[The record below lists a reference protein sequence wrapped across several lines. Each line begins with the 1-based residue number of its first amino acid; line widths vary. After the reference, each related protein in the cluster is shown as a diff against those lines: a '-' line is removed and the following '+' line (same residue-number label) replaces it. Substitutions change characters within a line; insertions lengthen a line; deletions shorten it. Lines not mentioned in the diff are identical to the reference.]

1 MKSCTEFILILLGL
15 FFKASSGENST
26 QVYYF
31 EVHIEAGAYKHFTD
45 LISTLTLDVNESVNS
60 SATVQNI
67 SITTECNR
75 LNTGM
80 VNCSCNSGYSWSEEV
95 CRNYSQCC
103 NQNECMFY
111 IPNLRAMCLSNN
123 KVLVNGSFI
132 VRDKLFTSDLT
143 DPGSQQYKE
152 FVQTYTSQLEPVYST
167 LGWFDS
173 LMITGFRQGSVIGGF
188 VMLLTAPF
196 EVAQLEKTTTQL
208 EKNNTFKINL
218 TVTGI
223 TSIPQIQ
230 QLVPYNNNVS
240 ITCCKPEELSKSTW
254 SFQKDAQPSKYITN
268 GTEASVIS
276 NSQNT
281 TVYIS
286 KTTEVWKGTFICEY
300 KSDQSDSITY
310 RASLYLDIALLPQIF
325 IISEPQFPSCK
336 GQTSVDIK
344 VQCIIPNTTENYTV
358 TWMGS
363 TFINNK
369 PEPLQNGL
377 ISYQAL
383 ISTSCKKDSEWFDV
397 TCKFVN
403 RLNQTT
409 NTTLHIPV
417 IQENS
422 TVCKPHNGWPQAKA
436 NFTAIKFCDPNA
448 VGLQKRS
455 CTGYGISGNWGNV
468 ISECVNRDLRDLLND
483 AMDLQRGLGIVENNA
498 ANIYS
503 RLKQSTEQKS
513 INTFPNVNESVEVL
527 HIMHNASN
535 IQKSKWN
542 STFFP
547 FQDFLSSSSNLL
559 NGSLNDSW
567 RPVGND
573 GNYTLALK
581 YLRAVEGII
590 NQTNPITA
598 PTTDMSQLQQD
609 NVQII
614 YSKSDP
620 STPQTFSSD
629 FGVSVTGISS
639 NVSVQTAFKNL
650 GSKLPNTLNNKETV
664 QSGIILS
671 VIGDKKTKISVE
683 YNQKRLPN
691 HEMYCVYWDDINSQW
706 SEKGCKWGG
715 VSKPELCTC
724 DHLSAFTILM
734 AKDPI
739 DLKYMEELTYA
750 GLGFSIVSLTLCLVI
765 EFLVWNA
772 VVKTNIAHFRH
783 TVLVNI
789 TVCLLI
795 AHCSFLAAPVPS
807 ASPPYWCLPLT
818 VMKHF
823 CFLAAFFW
831 MLCLSLGLLHQV
843 IFVFVHLRKK
853 VYLGLCVFLGYVCP
867 FVIVIVTFIT
877 YDNGSTGSYYS
888 SETCWLI
895 YEAALKGSMHAF
907 LFPVFIIVFVNMFTM
922 VVVISRFLKPTL
934 SEGSSHDDAKE
945 VVRSIVKTIVLLT
958 PTLGITW
965 ILGLFV
971 LMLDLTTAPYAQI
984 VNYAFT
990 FFNSFQGFFILL
1002 TGCFGEKKVRDA
1014 LLKRFGQQHSVNYK
1028 SESSS
1033 RITSATKRK

>member
-1 MKSCTEFILILLGL
+1 MKLCTEFILILLGL
-15 FFKASSGENST
+15 FFKASSAENST
-26 QVYYF
+26 QVYYV
-31 EVHIEAGAYKHFTD
+31 EVHIEAGVYKNFTD
-45 LISTLTLDVNESVNS
+45 LIDNLILDLNS
-60 SATVQNI
+60 SATVQNF
-67 SITTECNR
+67 SITTECNS
-75 LNTGM
+75 LITGN
-80 VNCSCNSGYSWSEEV
+80 VNCRCNSGYSWSEEV

-111 IPNLRAMCLSNN
+111 IPNPRAMCLSNN

-132 VRDKLFTSDLT
+132 DHNMIFTTYYT
-143 DPGSQQYKE
+143 DPGSQLYKNI
-152 FVQTYTSQLEPVYST
+152 VRKYTSQLEPVYST

-173 LMITGFRQGSVIGGF
+173 LMITGFRKGSLIGDF
-188 VMLLTAPF
+188 LILLTAPF
-196 EVAQLEKTTTQL
+196 EVAQLEKKTAQL
-208 EKNNTFKINL
+208 ENGSFKINL

-230 QLVPYNNNVS
+230 QPIPYNSDVS
-240 ITCCKPEELSKSTW
+240 ITCCKPEKLSKPTW

-276 NSQNT
+276 NSQNSQ
-281 TVYIS
+281 VYIS
-286 KTTEVWKGTFICEY
+286 KTTEVWKGTFTCDY
-300 KSDQSDSITY
+300 KSDQSDSIRY
-310 RASLYLDIALLPQIF
+310 RASLYLDIALLPQIL
-325 IISEPQFPSCK
+325 IISDPQFPSCID
-336 GQTSVDIK
+336 QTNLDIT
-344 VQCIIPNTTENYTV
+344 VQCIITNTTENYSV
-358 TWMGS
+358 KWIGGEPV
-363 TFINNK
+363 NNK
-369 PEPLQNGL
+369 PDPLQNGL
-377 ISYQAL
+377 ISYQTYV
-383 ISTSCKKDSEWFDV
+383 INSCAESLEWVV
-397 TCKFVN
+397 TCVFVN
-403 RLNQTT
+403 RLNQTA

-417 IQENS
+417 IQKSS
-422 TVCKPHNGWPQAKA
+422 TVCKPDDGWPQAKA
-436 NFTAIKFCDPNA
+436 NFTAVKFCDPTT

-455 CTGYGISGNWGNV
+455 CTGYGLSGNWGNV
-468 ISECVNRDLRDLLND
+468 MSECVNQNLREILND
-483 AMDLQRGLGIVENNA
+483 AMDLQRGLGIVINNA
-498 ANIYS
+498 GNIFS

-527 HIMHNASN
+527 YVMQNASK
-535 IQKSKWN
+535 IQKSQWN
-542 STFFP
+542 DTVFP

-567 RPVGND
+567 RPVGNV
-573 GNYTLALK
+573 GNYALALK
-581 YLRAVEGII
+581 YLRTVEGII
-590 NQTNPITA
+590 DQTNLINIHK
-598 PTTDMSQLQQD
+598 TDMSQLQQT

-614 YSKSDP
+614 YNKSDP

-629 FGVSVTGISS
+629 FGVSVTEISS
-639 NVSVQTAFKNL
+639 NISVQTAFKNL
-650 GSKLPNTLNNKETV
+650 GSKLPSTLNNIETV
-664 QSGIILS
+664 PSETVLS

-683 YNQKRLPN
+683 YNQERLPN
-691 HEMYCVYWDDINSQW
+691 HEMYCVYWDDINSEW
-706 SEKGCKWGG
+706 SEEGCKWGG
-715 VSKPELCTC
+715 VSKPKLCMC
-724 DHLSAFTILM
+724 EHLSAFTILM
-734 AKDPI
+734 AKHPI
-739 DLKYMEELTYA
+739 ELKYMEELTYT

-807 ASPPYWCLPLT
+807 ASPHYWCLPLT

-853 VYLGLCVFLGYVCP
+853 VYLGLCLFLGYICP
-867 FVIVIVTFIT
+867 LVIVIVTFIT
-877 YDNGSTGSYYS
+877 YDNGRPGSYYS
-888 SETCWLI
+888 GETCWLI
-895 YEAALKGSMHAF
+895 YEAALKGSIHAF

-922 VVVISRFLKPTL
+922 VVVISRILKPNL
-934 SEGSSHDDAKE
+934 SEGSSHDEKE
-945 VVRSIVKTIVLLT
+945 VARSIVKTIVLLT

-971 LMLDLTTAPYAQI
+971 LMLDLTTTPYAQI

>member
-15 FFKASSGENST
+15 FFKASSGE
-26 QVYYF
+26 
-31 EVHIEAGAYKHFTD
+31 
-45 LISTLTLDVNESVNS
+45 
-60 SATVQNI
+60 
-67 SITTECNR
+67 CNR
-75 LNTGM
+75 LNTGT

-95 CRNYSQCC
+95 CQNYSQCC
-103 NQNECMFY
+103 NQNECMFND
-111 IPNLRAMCLSNN
+111 PNPRAMCLSNN
-123 KVLVNGSFI
+123 KVFVNGSFT
-132 VRDKLFTSDLT
+132 VLGKPFTSSLA

-152 FVQTYTSQLEPVYST
+152 FVQTYTSRLESVYST

-173 LMITGFRQGSVIGGF
+173 LKITGLRKGSVIGDF

-196 EVAQLEKTTTQL
+196 EVAQFERTTTHL
-208 EKNNTFKINL
+208 EKNNSAGFNII
-218 TVTGI
+218 VTGI

-230 QLVPYNNNVS
+230 QPIPYNNNVS
-240 ITCCKPEELSKSTW
+240 ITCCKPEKLNKPTW
-254 SFQKDAQPSKYITN
+254 SFQKDAQPSQDITN

-276 NSQNT
+276 NSQNS

-286 KTTEVWKGTFICEY
+286 KTTEVWKGTFTCDY

-325 IISEPQFPSCK
+325 IVSEPQFPSCK
-336 GQTSVDIK
+336 GQTNLDIT

-358 TWMGS
+358 TWSGNEQG
-363 TFINNK
+363 NNK

-383 ISTSCKKDSEWFDV
+383 ISASCEKYLERVDV
-397 TCKFVN
+397 TCEFVN
-403 RLNQTT
+403 RLNQKT

-422 TVCKPHNGWPQAKA
+422 TVCKPHNGWPLAKA

-483 AMDLQRGLGIVENNA
+483 AMDLQRGLGIVEKNA
-498 ANIYS
+498 NSIFN
-503 RLKQSTEQKS
+503 RLKQSTEQKI
-513 INTFPNVNESVEVL
+513 INTFPNVNASVDIL
-527 HIMHNASN
+527 ARMHDASN
-535 IQKSKWN
+535 IQKCKWN
-542 STFFP
+542 YTKFH

-559 NGSLNDSW
+559 NSSLNGSW

-590 NQTNPITA
+590 HQTNLITA

-614 YSKSDP
+614 IYSKSDT
-620 STPQTFSSD
+620 STPQRFSSD
-629 FGVSVTGISS
+629 FGVSVTEISS
-639 NVSVQTAFKNL
+639 TLSVQTAFKNL
-650 GSKLPNTLNNKETV
+650 GSKLPNTLNDKETV
-664 QSGIILS
+664 PSETVLS
-671 VIGDKKTKISVE
+671 IIGDKKAKISVE

-691 HEMYCVYWDDINSQW
+691 HEMYCVYWDDVNSQW

-715 VSKPELCTC
+715 VLKQNVCTC

-734 AKDPI
+734 AKHPI

-807 ASPPYWCLPLT
+807 ASPPNWCLALT

-831 MLCLSLGLLHQV
+831 TLCLSLGLLHQV

-853 VYLGLCVFLGYVCP
+853 VYLGLCFSLGYICP
-867 FVIVIVTFIT
+867 LVIVVVTFIT
-877 YDNGSTGSYYS
+877 YDNGSTKSYYS
-888 SETCWLI
+888 GETCWLI
-895 YEAALKGSMHAF
+895 YEAALKGSILAF

-922 VVVISRFLKPTL
+922 VVVISRILKSTL
-934 SEGSSHDDAKE
+934 LEVSSHDDAKE
-945 VVRSIVKTIVLLT
+945 VAQSIVKTIVLLT

-965 ILGLFV
+965 ILGLLV

-1014 LLKRFGQQHSVNYK
+1014 LLKCFGQQHSMNYK
-1028 SESSS
+1028 SEST
-1033 RITSATKRK
+1033 IGLTSPANRK